1 MARRLQN
8 VDSGKYITSDDEN
21 SDSSQSALSQRPCDN
36 RSRRTMSN
44 DLRNFLQLSYTELEE
59 LNLKAKEQRLSRV
72 PVEQVREDRLKYLK
86 DEKRIKAVT
95 LLFSDLEGR
104 LHMLDYDK
112 KFLLKSWDNLTFD
125 GSSIRG
131 FTVQRESDLRLGL
144 DWSSFY
150 WAPSDVFGSG
160 KVLVFGDVIDKGGT
174 PYSADIRGNLKV
186 FASEMHQKEGYTL
199 NAANEIE
206 GFLFQGSDA
215 ERRYHETNTFSY
227 VNTGGYYHSLPGDP
241 LRTFIDT
248 TAEVQRAM
256 GFQNEKDHPEVA
268 PSQFEINY
276 SYGEVVAA
284 ADQIQLYK
292 LICRQVATRMGLTAC
307 FLPKPVVGVNG
318 NGMHTN
324 VSISKEGK
332 NLFWDPKGEEQLS
345 KFGWEFVDRIL
356 SHGNDICLLINSSV
370 NAYRRLDP
378 HFEAPNQLNASA
390 VNRGAM
396 VRIPIGNE
404 KSMRTEVRA
413 VAPDSNPYMV
423 MYSLFKTGLDGETAK
438 IKNLR
443 SAERYLP
450 DNIYTALDNFEK
462 ADWTTKLF
470 GGDVKARYADL
481 KRAAADRCPRAL
493 GTFVKVPEV
502 QYHHEVYNQFLWNLF

>member
-1 MARRLQN
+1 MLTQLQDRL
-8 VDSGKYITSDDEN
+8 SLPY
-21 SDSSQSALSQRPCDN
+21 A
-36 RSRRTMSN
+36 
-44 DLRNFLQLSYTELEE
+44 ELED
-59 LNLKAKEQRLSRV
+59 LNLKAKEQRKSRT
-72 PVEQVREDRLKYLK
+72 PVDKIREERLKYLT
-86 DEKRIKAVT
+86 DEKRVKAVT
-95 LLFSDLEGR
+95 VLFSDLEGR

-112 KFLLKSWDNLTFD
+112 KFLVKSWDNLTFD

-131 FTVQRESDLRLGL
+131 FTAQRESDLRLGI

-150 WAPSDVFGSG
+150 WAPADIFGTG
-160 KVLVFGDVIDKGGT
+160 KVLVFGDVIDKDGSLYT
-174 PYSADIRGNLKV
+174 ADIRGVLKNY
-186 FASEMHQKEGYTL
+186 ADELYDKQGYTL

-206 GFLFQGSDA
+206 GFLFKGADA
-215 ERRYHETNTFSY
+215 ERCYHETSKFEY

-256 GFQNEKDHPEVA
+256 GFENEKDHPEVA

-276 SYGEVVAA
+276 SYADVVTA

-324 VSISKEGK
+324 VSVSKGGK
-332 NLFWDPKGEEQLS
+332 NIFWDPKGEEKLS
-345 KFGWEFVDRIL
+345 KCAWEFVDRIL
-356 SHGNDICLLINSSV
+356 SHGNDICLLLNASV

-378 HFEAPNQLNASA
+378 HFEAPNQIKASA
-390 VNRGAM
+390 VDRGSM

-404 KSMRTEVRA
+404 RSARVEVRS
-413 VAPDSNPYMV
+413 VAPDANPYMV
-423 MYSLFKTGLDGETAK
+423 MLSIFKTGMEGGIVEID
-438 IKNLR
+438 NLR
-443 SAERYLP
+443 AADRFLP
-450 DNIYTALDNFEK
+450 DNIYDALDNFRN
-462 ADWTTKLF
+462 ADWTTKLL
-470 GGDVKARYADL
+470 GEDVKNRYADL
-481 KRAAADRCPRAL
+481 KQASADRCPRAL
-493 GTFVKVPEV
+493 GTFVKAPEV